1 MKPAFVREMKELS
14 PALVVLLAAAVI
26 AANIFTGPLFREFDD
41 MLAFPIV
48 AGLALGV
55 VHAMLDRWRRG
66 DLFALH
72 RPIPAARMEA
82 ARSLAG
88 VAVMALGLLVFVVA
102 HRIATL
108 VEIADRARMDGMGIR
123 IVRDMPPEHVGARE
137 IALLASLLL
146 AAWAVA
152 RFAAGAVRVRWAL
165 PALVAVPLVYWSLLA
180 RTGSFAAATGLAI
193 LLAALFSIGG
203 GLCLAGDRR

>member
-1 MKPAFVREMKELS
+1 MRPVFVREMKELS

-108 VEIADRARMDGMGIR
+108 VEMADRAQMDAMGIR
-123 IVRDMPPEHVGARE
+123 IAHDMPPEHVGARE
-137 IALLASLLL
+137 IALVASFLF

-152 RFAAGAVRVRWAL
+152 RFATGAVRLRWAL
-165 PALVAVPLVYWSLLA
+165 PALVAAPLVCWSLLA
-180 RTGSFAAATGLAI
+180 HTAILVAATGLAL

-203 GLCLAGDRR
+203 GLCLAGDRQ